1 MRKSKIFYGGPII
14 TMNDNI
20 PSVEAVGIE
29 EDKIVAVGSFTD
41 IKEKLPEAEL
51 IDLNNHSL
59 LPGFHDC
66 HCHALAYVYFPRF
79 LNLRNTK
86 SYSDFLHNLS
96 EIAKKKKSKEWI
108 IGLSYDEQNFN
119 DEKRLPDKWELDK
132 ICPNN
137 PVFIFRNDG
146 HIGIANSMA
155 LDFAEINENSV
166 SPEGGEFRRNKKG
179 ELNGEIT
186 ERATRIFRQFAYE
199 RLKDENI
206 EDLATEAFQNLAER
220 GITTVHSILNY
231 DITGKSTYQRAN
243 EVPLLKSLQHIILQN
258 WYSFIFTGR
267 PKNLEGLRKEPPF
280 NGAMKDTK
288 FKAQAIKL
296 YLDGTLGGCTAWM
309 HDPYTDEPEKKGMCV
324 YNNLEIIY
332 FQMKEAHKL
341 GYQIGVH
348 AIGDKANRVLV
359 DLYKRLLTEFP
370 KKDHRH
376 RIEHASLLTS
386 DVIKDM
392 KELGII
398 ASVQPPFITGDR
410 KLAVSRLGAE
420 RCKYTYPIKSLVD
433 AGVLCA
439 SGSDSPVEDPDVIL
453 GLDALVNRD
462 GFVPEQCISI
472 KDALKTYTINGAYSA
487 FEEDVKGSIEVGKLA
502 DLVILDKNPLEVPNN
517 EIKDLRV
524 LETIIRGKT
533 VFKKERS

>member
-1 MRKSKIFYGGPII
+1 MSKSKIFYGGPII
-14 TMNDNI
+14 TMNDND
-20 PSVEAVGIE
+20 PSVEAVGIK
-29 EDKIVAVGSFTD
+29 EDKILAAGSYTEV
-41 IKEKLPEAEL
+41 KQTLPKAQL
-51 IDLNNHSL
+51 IDLEGHAL

-66 HCHALAYVYFPRF
+66 HCHALAYVYFPSF

-86 SYSDFLHNLS
+86 SYSDFLNDLT
-96 EIAKKKKSKEWI
+96 EIAKKKKPKEWI
-108 IGLSYDEQNFN
+108 IGLSYDEQNFEG
-119 DEKRLPDKWELDK
+119 EKKLPNKWELDK

-146 HIGIANSMA
+146 HIGVANSMA
-155 LDFAEINENSV
+155 LDFAEITENSIP
-166 SPEGGEFRRNKKG
+166 PEGGEFRKNEKG
-179 ELNGEIT
+179 ELNGLIT
-186 ERATRIFRQFAYE
+186 ERATRIFRSFAYE
-199 RLKDENI
+199 PLKEGNK
-206 EDLATEAFQNLAER
+206 EDLVSEAFQNLAER

-231 DITGKSTYQRAN
+231 DTSGKSKYHRAN
-243 EVPLLKSLQHIILQN
+243 EAPFLESIQNKILQN
-258 WYSFIFTGR
+258 WYSFVYTGR
-267 PKNLEGLRKEPPF
+267 PKNLEQLRKPPF
-280 NGAMKDTK
+280 HGSTKESK
-288 FKAQAIKL
+288 FKVQAIKL
-296 YLDGTLGGCTAWM
+296 YLDGTLGASTAWM
-309 HDPYTDEPEKKGMCV
+309 HEPYLDEPDKSGFCV
-324 YNNLEIIY
+324 YNNLEEIY
-332 FQMKEAHKL
+332 FQMKEAHNL

-370 KKDHRH
+370 KENHRH

-410 KLAVSRLGAE
+410 KLAITRLGPE

-433 AGVLCA
+433 AGVICA

-453 GLDALVNRD
+453 GLHALVNRD

-502 DLVILDKNPLEVPNN
+502 DLVILDKNPLEVPKN
-517 EIKDLRV
+517 EIKDLKV

-533 VFKKERS
+533 VFKKE

>member
-1 MRKSKIFYGGPII
+1 MTKSKIFYGGPII

-29 EDKIVAVGSFTD
+29 GDKIIAVGSFTEV
-41 IKEKLPEAEL
+41 KQKLPKAQL
-51 IDLNNHSL
+51 IDLNGQSL

-66 HCHALAYVYFPRF
+66 HCHALAYVFFFSF
-79 LNLRNTK
+79 LNLRHIKN
-86 SYSDFLHNLS
+86 YSDFLHELS
-96 EIAKKKKSKEWI
+96 EIAKKKKPKEWI
-108 IGLSYDEQNFN
+108 IGLSYDEQNFE
-119 DEKRLPDKWELDK
+119 DEKKLPDKWELDK

-137 PVFIFRNDG
+137 PVFVFRNDG
-146 HIGIANSMA
+146 HIGVANSMA
-155 LDFAEINENSV
+155 LNFAEITEDSIP
-166 SPEGGEFRRNKKG
+166 PEGSEFRKNEKG
-179 ELNGEIT
+179 ELTGVIT
-186 ERATRIFRQFAYE
+186 ERATRIFRMYAYNPLE
-199 RLKDENI
+199 GQQDNLATKAFQ
-206 EDLATEAFQNLAER
+206 DLAEK

-231 DITGKSTYQRAN
+231 DTSGKSEYYRAN
-243 EVPLLKSLQHIILQN
+243 EVPILEALQDKILQN
-258 WYSFIFTGR
+258 WYSFVYTRR
-267 PKNLEGLRKEPPF
+267 PKNLKRLRKPPF
-280 NGAMKDTK
+280 ESATESK
-288 FKAQAIKL
+288 FKAKAIKL
-296 YLDGTLGGCTAWM
+296 YLDGTLGACTAWM
-309 HDPYTDEPEKKGMCV
+309 HEPFLDEPDKRGFCV
-324 YNNLEIIY
+324 YDNLEDIY
-332 FQMKEAHKL
+332 FQMKEAHNL

-370 KKDHRH
+370 KENHRH

-398 ASVQPPFITGDR
+398 ASIQPPFITGDR
-410 KLAVSRLGAE
+410 KLAVSRLGPE

-453 GLDALVNRD
+453 GLHALVNRD

-517 EIKDLRV
+517 EIKDLKV